1 MMTSLRRTFEKR
13 HEGNK
18 EVRHK
23 IFWKITQ
30 AKGTSANKF
39 PEVETFLADWSNTRV
54 LCDRY
59 RMMRN
64 RVARDEIRR

>member
-39 PEVETFLADWSNTRV
+39 PEVETFLADWRNTSP
-54 LCDRY
+54 
-59 RMMRN
+59 M
-64 RVARDEIRR
+64 